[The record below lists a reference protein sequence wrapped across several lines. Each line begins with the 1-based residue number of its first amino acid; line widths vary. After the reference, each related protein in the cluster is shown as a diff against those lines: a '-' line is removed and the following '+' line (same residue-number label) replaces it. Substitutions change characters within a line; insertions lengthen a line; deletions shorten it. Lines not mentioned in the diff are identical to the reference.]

1 MPEDNGKQ
9 NPKDSDTNKYQ
20 KNIACSYG
28 FKSVCIVD
36 TFSKPFKTYFDNNV
50 ILLVIQLKKVNIALK
65 W

>member
-9 NPKDSDTNKYQ
+9 NPKESDTNKYQ

-28 FKSVCIVD
+28 FKLVYIVD

-65 W
+65 